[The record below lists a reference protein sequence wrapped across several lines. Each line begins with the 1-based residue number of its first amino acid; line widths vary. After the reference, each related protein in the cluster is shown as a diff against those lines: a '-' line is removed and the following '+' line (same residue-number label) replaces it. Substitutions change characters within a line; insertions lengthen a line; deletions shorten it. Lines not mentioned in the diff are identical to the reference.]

1 MSRNSK
7 NANKAA
13 VAKQIT
19 QMHKNGQRGPG
30 KTAAVHGKKKRL
42 PFKNAGGQ
50 QAVTQQKQRRNE
62 EEQDIVAV

>member
-19 QMHKNGQRGPG
+19 QMHKSGQRGPK
-30 KTAAVHGKKKRL
+30 KTAAVHGKKRRL
-42 PFKNAGGQ
+42 PFKNAANA
-50 QAVTQQKQRRNE
+50 QANEQKRQRRQE
-62 EEQDIVAV
+62 ETDIAVE